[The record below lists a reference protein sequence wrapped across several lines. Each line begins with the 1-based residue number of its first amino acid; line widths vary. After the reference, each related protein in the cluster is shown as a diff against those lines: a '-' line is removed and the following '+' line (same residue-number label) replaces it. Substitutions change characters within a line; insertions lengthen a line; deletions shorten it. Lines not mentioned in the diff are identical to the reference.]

1 MAKRPKRFFA
11 GDEVSDS
18 DSNSG
23 MKEAY
28 DKAQEERAKTP
39 SADYGDYIP
48 QSSSDTTK
56 ATARPTP
63 KPAPKPAPETSS
75 VRRVNREDVESSIS
89 KAAEPSSVRKLSRE
103 EGESIRK
110 ASAPAKSESTP
121 VSAKKETYKDFS
133 GNIQTKKSTTDRD
146 AESAA
151 RREKVSETLKNVGS
165 GIGSLFSKAVEN
177 YKSTVPRYNKEKK
190 MAKGG
195 TASSRADG
203 IAQRGK
209 TRGTMAAMCGGGM
222 AKGKR

>member
-1 MAKRPKRFFA
+1 MAKRPKRFSE
-11 GDEVSDS
+11 GEEVEYS
-18 DSNSG
+18 
-23 MKEAY
+23 
-28 DKAQEERAKTP
+28 
-39 SADYGDYIP
+39 DYGSDKGRGAAG
-48 QSSSDTTK
+48 SSEIVTTPESTRGAAGSSETVKPK
-56 ATARPTP
+56 AVPTP
-63 KPAPKPAPETSS
+63 KAEPTS
-75 VRRVNREDVESSIS
+75 
-89 KAAEPSSVRKLSRE
+89 EPSSVRRLSRE
-103 EGESIRK
+103 EGEAIRK
-110 ASAPAKSESTP
+110 ASETSKSAPAKTESASTP

-133 GNIQTKKSTTDRD
+133 GNIQTKKSTPDRD

-151 RREKVSETLKNVGS
+151 RRTKVVEAAKSVGS
-165 GIGSLFSKAVEN
+165 GIGSLFNKAIEN